1 MKGLIIIDMINDFIE
16 EGKDLEVPEGRE
28 IIPNIE
34 NLIREARD
42 NDIPVIYSKDS
53 HTKGDDE
60 FEDWPPHSL
69 QDTEGSEVIKELKPE
84 KEDIIIKKH
93 RFSSFRDTELE
104 ERLKSLGVD
113 EIILVGVLTDI
124 CILHAAIDAYYKD
137 YEVIVPEDC
146 VATVSQKK
154 QEIALDHIENVL
166 GFDVVES
173 DEVI

>member
-1 MKGLIIIDMINDFIE
+1 MKGLIIIDMVNDFIE

-53 HTKGDDE
+53 HTRGDDE

-69 QDTEGSEVIKELKPE
+69 EGTEGSEVIKELKPE
-84 KEDIIIKKH
+84 EEDIIIKKH
-93 RFSSFRDTELE
+93 SFSSFRGTELE
-104 ERLKSLGVD
+104 ERLKSLGID

-166 GFDVVES
+166 GFDVVKSE
-173 DEVI
+173 EVI